1 MNDKDN
7 IKHKLLTLAAALT
20 LAAVIGGI
28 YAAPGVGRCD
38 QSGARQEF
46 GRAGAQPLYS
56 RLCSVVM
63 LQVNAVTPR
72 TLFLLESG
80 W

>member
-1 MNDKDN
+1 LNDKDN

-28 YAAPGVGRCD
+28 YAAPALAAVI

-46 GRAGAQPLYS
+46 G
-56 RLCSVVM
+56 
-63 LQVNAVTPR
+63 
-72 TLFLLESG
+72 
-80 W
+80 